1 MKWGKKNGPPYPLD
15 YKKLSPEERAAAK
28 DKAIRQGNLK
38 EAADNI
44 DYYDNNELRAVKE
57 RFSLNQEIKGLN
69 AQTIAKGKKNVGDQL
84 DKIFKTAG
92 KVADYSATTVKL
104 YNQAAKAYNAFAAEK
119 DQLPLIGEKKPHKNK
134 AEGLSRGQLA
144 EMMRKGGLTTKD
156 YEDINNRLKNMND
169 AEKALNE
176 RARKPIYTV
185 DQMKEMTNNPDKYTD
200 EQWTEA
206 QKRLENIAK
215 VNNSTI
221 IKAAKERDD
230 EKADKKREEEDW
242 YAFYNHSL
250 DDPNALTHMK
260 KGGQKKKHKY
270 IKREWRNGHW
280 VYYYADKATQNTYER
295 KKKQLEKEIAEYDER
310 INKYDKQIK
319 EFDKAGRSH
328 DAKALEY
335 EANSKSAAEKSKK
348 VSKYDKKLSNELTK
362 VSKDSSKGAQLSKG
376 LSKQAKDNA
385 YNTRQ
390 ARSADKKARDKAAEA
405 LGRLEQERAR
415 DVMNSDVY
423 KKAQKFKKWK
433 AKGYA
438 LLSNILSHSEVT
450 TMDDYI
456 LYNGAL
462 MPANELY
469 HHGVLGMKWGVRRY
483 QNPDGTLTEAGRKRK
498 YGYGKLDAEGM
509 AKYSEHKKLNGE
521 IVRQS
526 TGKAA
531 LTGAALG
538 AAVGGFAAGP
548 AGAFL
553 ASVATTSLASMMA
566 SAAGTAAINTGAAW
580 INNKKY
586 KKALIKQ
593 ADEKRHTQEVKDNAQ
608 KKEHEFYKKVIED
621 EEKRNGPLSEA
632 DKKRVITQYSK
643 SGRGEEAAKQYLEQ
657 EKSNT
662 KSIKEKPSDDV
673 YDKAKMGDKKS
684 QKIVREYHKQVLD
697 EQAAE
702 VKADIERYKKDLATE
717 HRPKA
722 KREIQF
728 LLDSRKEELREIED
742 KRKEIDN

>member
-1 MKWGKKNGPPYPLD
+1 MYTCTIDELYHHGILGMKWGKKNGPPYPLDNSISTGKRLKEEGKLPKNALYQNLDSWGKSKNTNILYVTGLSGSGKSTTSNNLKDSNTDVINLDLFLEMNDSRSERNKNFTKYLEKKYPNYDDISTRKVKSGTKEFGKALDTFQECIDEFGSQQYSKGRKVIVEGVQIMDDTLYPDKKYFNDKPLVVMNTNRLKSMYRGMKRDEIEFDLEDFFERLKWYNESSKSLQNVKKQNTLSHNQEYIEGGQTVTNELTHHGILGMKWGKKNGPPYPLD

-221 IKAAKERDD
+221 IKAAKERDA
-230 EKADKKREEEDW
+230 EIADKKREEEDW

-295 KKKQLEKEIAEYDER
+295 KKKQLENEIAEYDER

-438 LLSNILSHSEVT
+438 LLSNILSHSE
-450 TMDDYI
+450 
-456 LYNGAL
+456 
-462 MPANELY
+462 
-469 HHGVLGMKWGVRRY
+469 
-483 QNPDGTLTEAGRKRK
+483 
-498 YGYGKLDAEGM
+498 
-509 AKYSEHKKLNGE
+509 
-521 IVRQS
+521 
-526 TGKAA
+526 
-531 LTGAALG
+531 
-538 AAVGGFAAGP
+538 
-548 AGAFL
+548 
-553 ASVATTSLASMMA
+553 
-566 SAAGTAAINTGAAW
+566 
-580 INNKKY
+580 
-586 KKALIKQ
+586 
-593 ADEKRHTQEVKDNAQ
+593 
-608 KKEHEFYKKVIED
+608 ED
-621 EEKRNGPLSEA
+621 EIN
-632 DKKRVITQYSK
+632 
-643 SGRGEEAAKQYLEQ
+643 
-657 EKSNT
+657 
-662 KSIKEKPSDDV
+662 
-673 YDKAKMGDKKS
+673 
-684 QKIVREYHKQVLD
+684 QKNIDAVLD
-697 EQAAE
+697 W
-702 VKADIERYKKDLATE
+702 LT
-717 HRPKA
+717 
-722 KREIQF
+722 
-728 LLDSRKEELREIED
+728 
-742 KRKEIDN
+742 